1 MYSGFILEILY
12 AITHEICDKINIK
25 MKGDKEYDYR
35 EN

>member
-12 AITHEICDKINIK
+12 VITYKICDKINTR
-25 MKGDKEYDYR
+25 MEGDKKYDYR